1 MRRIVKFAGGLL
13 LAIMLGV
20 VLWLAVKPPELL
32 RVGTGY
38 AAKIICSNVF
48 IAGRDADS
56 VLADDVQAPG
66 NPLLRFLNASID
78 KNRGSVT
85 VRIFGFFA
93 PSTAT
98 YRPALGCANIHQ
110 SDLRLE
116 LPTGPQV
123 PAEPIRIESDPA
135 IQAVIEDE
143 ALAGPGMRAIAVIR
157 DGKLIAENYGPGFN
171 ADTPLLGW
179 SMTKSV
185 MATLIGMRIAEGR
198 MATERMELLPEWKN
212 DDRSKI
218 SIANLLAMNSGLRF
232 DEDYGTVADVTRMLF
247 LESDMARFA
256 ASLPLE
262 VLPGTKFNYSSGTAN
277 ILSELFMDS
286 FNSREEALAYPRL
299 ALFGPLGMSSTIL
312 EADAS
317 GVFVGSSYMYATARD
332 WARLGAF
339 LADGGKL
346 YGKPVLPAD
355 YIPFMRK
362 PTPESEGRYG
372 SAQVWLQLGG
382 VKAGEDGIP
391 EDAFWM
397 SGHDGQSV
405 MVVPSLHLAVARLGL
420 TPSRTGYNVQL
431 LNAKIIEAVRQE
443 N

>member
-1 MRRIVKFAGGLL
+1 
-13 LAIMLGV
+13 
-20 VLWLAVKPPELL
+20 
-32 RVGTGY
+32 
-38 AAKIICSNVF
+38 
-48 IAGRDADS
+48 
-56 VLADDVQAPG
+56 
-66 NPLLRFLNASID
+66 
-78 KNRGSVT
+78 
-85 VRIFGFFA
+85 
-93 PSTAT
+93 
-98 YRPALGCANIHQ
+98 
-110 SDLRLE
+110 
-116 LPTGPQV
+116 
-123 PAEPIRIESDPA
+123 
-135 IQAVIEDE
+135 
-143 ALAGPGMRAIAVIR
+143 
-157 DGKLIAENYGPGFN
+157 
-171 ADTPLLGW
+171 
-179 SMTKSV
+179 
-185 MATLIGMRIAEGR
+185 
-198 MATERMELLPEWKN
+198 
-212 DDRSKI
+212 
-218 SIANLLAMNSGLRF
+218 
-232 DEDYGTVADVTRMLF
+232 
-247 LESDMARFA
+247 
-256 ASLPLE
+256 
-262 VLPGTKFNYSSGTAN
+262 
-277 ILSELFMDS
+277 MDS

>member
-1 MRRIVKFAGGLL
+1 MKRILKFVGGLL
-13 LAIMLGV
+13 LAIVLVAM
-20 VLWLAVKPPELL
+20 LWLSIRPPELL

-48 IAGRDADS
+48 IAGRDAET
-56 VLADDVQAPG
+56 VMADDVQAPG
-66 NPLLRFLNASID
+66 HPLLRFLNVSVD
-78 KNRGSVT
+78 KNSNSVT

-98 YRPALGCANIHQ
+98 YRQALGCANIQ
-110 SDLRLE
+110 QDDLRPE

-123 PAEPIRIESDPA
+123 PAEPLQVQADPA
-135 IQAVIEDE
+135 VQTVIEDQ

-157 DGKLIAENYGPGFN
+157 DGKLIAENYGAGFS

-198 MATERMELLPEWKN
+198 MAMESTGLLPEWKS
-212 DDRSKI
+212 DDRAKI
-218 SIANLLAMNSGLRF
+218 SLANLMAMASGLRF
-232 DEDYGTVADVTRMLF
+232 DEDYGTVADVTRMLY
-247 LESDMARFA
+247 LEPDMAGFA

-262 VLPGTKFNYSSGTAN
+262 ATPGTKFNYSSGTAN
-277 ILSELFMDS
+277 ILSKLFMDS
-286 FNSREEALAYPRL
+286 FDSREEALIYPRL
-299 ALFGPLGMSSTIL
+299 ALFGPLGMRSTIL
-312 EADAS
+312 EADQTGIFA
-317 GVFVGSSYMYATARD
+317 GSSYMYATARD
-332 WARLGAF
+332 WARFGAF
-339 LADGGKL
+339 LADDGKL
-346 YGKPVLPAD
+346 YGRQVLPVD
-355 YIPFMRK
+355 YVSFMRK

-382 VKAGEDGIP
+382 VKAGENGIP

-405 MVVPSLHLAVARLGL
+405 MVVPSMHLAVVRLGL
-420 TPSRTGYNVQL
+420 TPSRSGYNVQK
-431 LNAKIIEAVRQE
+431 LNAKIIEAVQQAH
-443 N
+443 

>member
-1 MRRIVKFAGGLL
+1 MKRIVKFVGGLL
-13 LAIMLGV
+13 LAIVLGAI
-20 VLWLAVKPPELL
+20 LWLTVRPPELL

-48 IAGRDADS
+48 VAGRDADS

-66 NPLLRFLNASID
+66 NPLLRFLNASLD
-78 KNRGSVT
+78 KNNSSVT

-93 PSTAT
+93 PSTAI
-98 YRPALGCANIHQ
+98 YRPALGCANIQ
-110 SDLRLE
+110 KDDLRVE
-116 LPTGPQV
+116 IPTGPQV
-123 PAEPIRIESDPA
+123 PAEPIRIEADPA
-135 IQAVIEDE
+135 VQAVIEDQ

-185 MATLIGMRIAEGR
+185 IATLIGMRIAEGR
-198 MATERMELLPEWKN
+198 MSLESTALLPEWKS
-212 DDRSKI
+212 DERAKI
-218 SIANLLAMNSGLRF
+218 SLANLMAMNSGLRF
-232 DEDYGTVADVTRMLF
+232 DEDYGTVTDVTRMLY
-247 LESDMARFA
+247 LEPDMAGFA

-262 VLPGTKFNYSSGTAN
+262 AAPGTKFNYSSGTAN

-299 ALFGPLGMSSTIL
+299 AFFGPLGMSSTIL
-312 EADAS
+312 ETDAS
-317 GVFVGSSYMYATARD
+317 GVFAGSSYMYATARD

-339 LADGGKL
+339 LADGGNL

-355 YIPFMRK
+355 YISFMRT
-362 PTPESEGRYG
+362 PRPESDGRYG
-372 SAQVWLQLGG
+372 SAQVWLQISG
-382 VKAGEDGIP
+382 VKAGVDGIP

-405 MVVPSLHLAVARLGL
+405 MIVPSMHLAVVRLGL
-420 TPSRTGYNVQL
+420 TPSRVRYNVQH
-431 LNAKIIEAVRQE
+431 LNAKIIEAVRQVH
-443 N
+443 

>member
-1 MRRIVKFAGGLL
+1 MKRIVKFVGGLL
-13 LAIMLGV
+13 LAIVLGAI
-20 VLWLAVKPPELL
+20 LWLTVRPPELL

-48 IAGRDADS
+48 VAGRDADS

-66 NPLLRFLNASID
+66 NPLLRFLNASLD
-78 KNRGSVT
+78 KNNSSVT

-98 YRPALGCANIHQ
+98 YRPALGCANIQ
-110 SDLRLE
+110 KDDLRVE
-116 LPTGPQV
+116 IPTGPQV
-123 PAEPIRIESDPA
+123 PAEPIRIEADPA
-135 IQAVIEDE
+135 VQAVIEDQ

-185 MATLIGMRIAEGR
+185 IATLIGMRIAEGR
-198 MATERMELLPEWKN
+198 MSLESTALLLEWKS
-212 DDRSKI
+212 DERAKI
-218 SIANLLAMNSGLRF
+218 SLANLMAMNSGLRF
-232 DEDYGTVADVTRMLF
+232 DEDYGTVTDVTRMLY
-247 LESDMARFA
+247 LEPDMAGFA

-262 VLPGTKFNYSSGTAN
+262 AAPGTKFNYSSGTAN

-312 EADAS
+312 ETDAS
-317 GVFVGSSYMYATARD
+317 GVFAGSSYMYATARD

-339 LADGGKL
+339 LADGGNL

-355 YIPFMRK
+355 YISFMRT
-362 PTPESEGRYG
+362 PRPESDGRYG
-372 SAQVWLQLGG
+372 SAQVWLQISG
-382 VKAGEDGIP
+382 VKAGVDGIP

-405 MVVPSLHLAVARLGL
+405 MIVPSMHLAVVRLGL
-420 TPSRTGYNVQL
+420 TPSRVRYNVQH
-431 LNAKIIEAVRQE
+431 LNAKIIEAVRQVH
-443 N
+443 